1 MKQTKKITYR
11 QREFLNRKCHFDTT
25 GSRLVAEG
33 KLTIKVQS
41 SDGASHIFFKE
52 TGKEI

>member
-25 GSRLVAEG
+25 GSRLVAED

-41 SDGASHIFFKE
+41 SDGAIHTFLKE